1 MARANIEITVVTP
14 TIGADIVGVD
24 LARIDDA
31 TFADLN
37 DALLK
42 HQVLFFR
49 DQDITPR
56 QHLAFARRFGAVEP
70 PHPVFDHVPDVP
82 EVTVVE
88 QKDRTG
94 VYNDEWHTDVTF
106 RETPPMASILHCQ
119 VAPPAGGDTLWASMT
134 AAFDALS
141 EPIKRLIEPLVAVHD
156 ISRGFE
162 DYLLGQPD
170 GVAKLEKARQE
181 NPPVIHPVVRSHPVT
196 GRPVLFVNRS
206 FTLSIRGLS
215 QIESDELLA
224 LLLRH
229 AEQPNFQVRFTWHPR
244 SLAIWDN
251 RCTQHFAVAD
261 FGPAHRKMHRV
272 TVIGDKPFFRPS

>member
-1 MARANIEITVVTP
+1 MARANIEVKPVTP
-14 TIGADIVGVD
+14 IIGAEIIGVD
-24 LARIDDA
+24 LARLDDA
-31 TFADLN
+31 GFADLN
-37 DALLK
+37 DALLR

-49 DQDITPR
+49 DQAITPR
-56 QHLAFARRFGAVEP
+56 QHLDFARRFGPVEP

-88 QKDRTG
+88 QKDGRG

-106 RETPPMASILHCQ
+106 RVTPPMASILHCQ

-134 AAFDALS
+134 AAFEALS
-141 EPIKRLIEPLVAVHD
+141 EPIKRLIEPLEAIHD

-162 DYLLGQPD
+162 AYLLGQPD
-170 GVAKLEKARQE
+170 GVAKLEKARAE

-196 GRPVLFVNRS
+196 GRPALFVNRS
-206 FTLSIRGLS
+206 FTVALQGLS
-215 QIESDELLA
+215 RIESDELLA

-229 AEQPNFQVRFTWHPR
+229 AEQPNFQVRFTWRPA

-251 RCTQHFAVAD
+251 RCTQHYAVAD
-261 FGPAHRKMHRV
+261 FGPAQRKMHRV
-272 TVIGDKPFFRPS
+272 TVIGDRPYYRAA